1 MNNTYDLFKGKELEI
16 AELIQQ
22 RRFQILI
29 HSCIY
34 YHFNSNLISDKKF
47 DSWARELAQLQL
59 DYPEIAKQV
68 MYAEEFEGFDGTTG
82 FDLPLEN
89 EWVINKAKQIMGGK
103 AVKKEVKKAEVK
115 KPTLSGRLF

>member
-1 MNNTYDLFKGKELEI
+1 MSNTYDLFTGKELEI

-29 HSCIY
+29 NSCIY
-34 YHFNSNLISDKKF
+34 YHFNSNIISDQKF

-68 MYAEEFEGFDGTTG
+68 MYAEEFKGFDGTTG

-89 EWVINKAKQIMGGK
+89 EWVMKKAQQIMGGK
-103 AVKKEVKKAEVK
+103 PIKKKEIKKVEVK
-115 KPTLSGRLF
+115 KPLSGRLF

>member
-1 MNNTYDLFKGKELEI
+1 MSNTYDLFTGKELEI

-29 HSCIY
+29 NSCIY
-34 YHFNSNLISDKKF
+34 YHFNSNIISDQKF

-59 DYPEIAKQV
+59 DYPDIAKQV
-68 MYAEEFEGFDGTTG
+68 MYAEEFDGFDGTTG

-89 EWVINKAKQIMGGK
+89 EWVMKKAQQIMGGK
-103 AVKKEVKKAEVK
+103 PIKKKETKKVEVK
-115 KPTLSGRLF
+115 KPLSGRLF